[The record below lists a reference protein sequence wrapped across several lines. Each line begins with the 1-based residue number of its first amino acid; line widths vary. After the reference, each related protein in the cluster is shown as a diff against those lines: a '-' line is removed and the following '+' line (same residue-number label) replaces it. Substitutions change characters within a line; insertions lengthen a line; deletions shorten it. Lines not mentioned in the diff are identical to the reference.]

1 MRFVPLIL
9 SIILILVVLII
20 FIVISFIIAS
30 KLHNGLF
37 KARYKD
43 DSRINYFTK
52 EEFNLLS
59 EDIEVPMDN
68 ITLRGGLFYYPNYD
82 TKKLIILNHGMW
94 SSISA
99 YMQDIAYF
107 AKNGYQV
114 LAINHEGVESSDG
127 KNIRGLA
134 NSLRCLDNVI
144 KYVKKTDRF
153 KDLDLYV
160 VGHSWG
166 GFAAANIALYHK
178 DLKGVLAIS
187 PFISVKDC
195 LKGFFPKS
203 IWFTIPFFLLLEK
216 IYCKKYSKAN
226 AYKALK
232 DFKGNIVI
240 IHSENDNIV
249 KFMYNTNVLM
259 KKKINASF
267 LIYDNRDHCPHY
279 TMDSILLTRKFNEE
293 VKKIDPKEVDDYMRN
308 TDFHKLG
315 YIDEEVLDKAVSL
328 LTGCEVSN
336 GRE

>member
-1 MRFVPLIL
+1 MMWLY
-9 SIILILVVLII
+9 IILAFLGL
-20 FIVISFIIAS
+20 FIIYVILGFVIAI
-30 KLHNGLF
+30 KLHKSFFYN
-37 KARYKD
+37 RYKD

-52 EEFNLLS
+52 EEFNLIS
-59 EDIEVPMDN
+59 EDITVPMDN
-68 ITLRGGLFYYPNYD
+68 IKLRGGLFYYPNYD
-82 TKKLIILNHGMW
+82 SKKLIILNHGMW
-94 SSISA
+94 SSITA
-99 YMQDIAYF
+99 YIQDIAYF
-107 AKNGYQV
+107 AKKGYQV

-127 KNIRGLA
+127 KSIRGLA

-144 KYVKKTDRF
+144 NYVKSTDRF

-166 GFAAANIALYHK
+166 GFAASNITKYHK
-178 DLKGVLAIS
+178 DIKGILAIS
-187 PFISVKDC
+187 PFISVNNC
-195 LKGFFPKS
+195 LKGFFPKI
-203 IWFTIPFFLLLEK
+203 IWFSIPFFLILEK
-216 IYCKKYSKAN
+216 IYCKKYYNAN
-226 AYKALK
+226 AYKSLK

-240 IHSENDNIV
+240 IHSKNDNIV
-249 KFMYNTNVLM
+249 KFLYNTNVLI
-259 KKKINASF
+259 KKKLNASF

-328 LTGCEVSN
+328 LISCEVSN